1 MTLIYFVLQTTFYR
15 KHFKLTSCI
24 KFFVKIDG
32 TTHVDRS
39 LSTFWTT
46 PGAKKPTHFK
56 MSESEIV
63 SLG

>member
-1 MTLIYFVLQTTFYR
+1 MTLIYFVLQTKFYR
-15 KHFKLTSCI
+15 KHFNLHHVL

-32 TTHVDRS
+32 TTHVNRS
-39 LSTFWTT
+39 LPTFWTT